1 MDSENVAAFVGGFFT
16 AVIVSLILVFI
27 FFAPVS
33 TDISRDIINSVQ
45 QSTNIVEAL
54 KKEHLIIRD
63 ISHGTDS
70 DTVELVIEYD
80 FLYKNSKMR

>member
-1 MDSENVAAFVGGFFT
+1 MDSENVAAFVGGFFA
-16 AVIVSLILVFI
+16 AVIASLISVFI